1 MREHWTEFNRHCASA
16 SVRGSIRKG
25 PGIEAVWSNTA
36 LIINNLTAAAGDRP
50 ITSPVDLRDRAQAAM
65 QDAEGSSVPWMF
77 GMPEVMFPAGLDIA
91 NPILDN
97 CGLQHMMYMTV
108 MECEGPLQPPLR
120 PLPDDVEIRRIQ
132 TPEQAFDA
140 LHLNSSAYG
149 MPHAVT
155 DDVLASRS
163 YFSNPQRDF
172 GFVVYNRD
180 GIAVS
185 TATALILDNWAY
197 IAAVATHPGHRQ
209 KGYAEAALRKAV
221 EAAGCSRTALDAS
234 RMGQPLY
241 AQMGYRPLHRWNFWI
256 PKPA

>member
-1 MREHWTEFNRHCASA
+1 MRQHWTEFNRHCASS

-36 LIINNLTAAAGDRP
+36 LIINNLTVVTGDHP
-50 ITSPVDLRDRAQAAM
+50 ITRPEEFRDRAEAAM
-65 QDAEGSSVPWMF
+65 QDAAGAQVPWMF
-77 GMPEVMFPAGLDIA
+77 GIPEVMFPAGIDVA
-91 NPILDN
+91 NPIFDE

-108 MECEGPLQPPLR
+108 MECDDSLAPPVR
-120 PLPDDVEIRRIQ
+120 PLPDDIEIRRVQ

-140 LHLNSSAYG
+140 LNLNSSAYG
-149 MPHAVT
+149 MPRAVT

-163 YFSNPQRDF
+163 YFSDPQRDF
-172 GFVVYNRD
+172 GFVVYNRE

-185 TATALILDNWAY
+185 TATAIILDDWAY
-197 IAAVATHPGHRQ
+197 IAAVATHPEHRQ

-221 EAAGCSRTALDAS
+221 EAAGCGRTALDAS